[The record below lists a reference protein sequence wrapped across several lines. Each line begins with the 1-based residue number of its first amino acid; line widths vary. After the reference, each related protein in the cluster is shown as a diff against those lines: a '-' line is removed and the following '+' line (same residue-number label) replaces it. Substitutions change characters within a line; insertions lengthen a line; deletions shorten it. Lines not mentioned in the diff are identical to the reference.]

1 MHLSLWHRIKLALTL
16 HLDKMFL
23 NFHSKLFRSW
33 LLFVVI
39 IFYYSLL
46 YLKELRKISFFKL
59 YFGFFLVNWL
69 HKPPDKK
76 TRPSDSFFYRVVC
89 VDNLPSNEI
98 IVKKNQFYP
107 DKKTSRVI
115 TVDYSTSGRGEYFK
129 QTLIIIFIQ
138 GNYYL
143 LTKLT
148 EQWNHV

>member
-1 MHLSLWHRIKLALTL
+1 
-16 HLDKMFL
+16 
-23 NFHSKLFRSW
+23 
-33 LLFVVI
+33 
-39 IFYYSLL
+39 
-46 YLKELRKISFFKL
+46 
-59 YFGFFLVNWL
+59 
-69 HKPPDKK
+69 
-76 TRPSDSFFYRVVC
+76 VVC
-89 VDNLPSNEI
+89 VVNLPSNQI

-148 EQWNHV
+148 EQ